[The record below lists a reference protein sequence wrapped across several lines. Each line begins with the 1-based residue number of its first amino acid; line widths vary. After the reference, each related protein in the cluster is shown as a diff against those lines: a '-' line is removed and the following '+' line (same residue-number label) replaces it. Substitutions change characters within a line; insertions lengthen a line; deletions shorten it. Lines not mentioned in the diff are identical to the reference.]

1 MIRIKNSFFII
12 TLSILL
18 VGCVSIPRNTTNVC
32 SIFSD
37 KYFWFKNAEATEK
50 KWGAPIELQMAFI
63 KKESGF
69 DWLAKPERTKIFKI
83 IPWKRPS
90 SSFGYSQAVK
100 GTWEMYKKDT
110 GNTLA
115 LRARFADSSDFIG
128 WYVHNTYKRLKISK
142 TN

>member
-63 KKESGF
+63 KIESGF
-69 DWLAKPERTKIFKI
+69 DGLAKPERTKIFKI

-100 GTWEMYKKDT
+100 GTWEM
-110 GNTLA
+110 
-115 LRARFADSSDFIG
+115 
-128 WYVHNTYKRLKISK
+128 
-142 TN
+142 

>member
-1 MIRIKNSFFII
+1 MIRIKNLIFI
-12 TLSILL
+12 SILGVL
-18 VGCVSIPRNTTNVC
+18 LFGCVSIPRNTANIC

-83 IPWKRPS
+83 IPL
-90 SSFGYSQAVK
+90 
-100 GTWEMYKKDT
+100 E
-110 GNTLA
+110 
-115 LRARFADSSDFIG
+115 
-128 WYVHNTYKRLKISK
+128 K
-142 TN
+142 TI